1 MRYFVFS
8 FAAALLALL
17 SPTAQTAEANWVTAP
32 CTIAGAAE
40 LLRCAQ
46 LEVPEDWRQPSGR
59 KLSAA
64 NDARSAPSNADVF
77 KNTCAAV
84 IGRS

>member
-1 MRYFVFS
+1 MRHFVFS

-17 SPTAQTAEANWVTAP
+17 SPTAQTAEAHWVTAP

-46 LEVPEDWRQPSGR
+46 LEVPEDCGNHRG
-59 KLSAA
+59 A
-64 NDARSAPSNADVF
+64 NFCCTS
-77 KNTCAAV
+77 
-84 IGRS
+84 